1 VVAHGWL
8 EEEVGVEAAVCSEVR
23 DEMVAYSGARI
34 EDGRLQRWHDGF

>member
-1 VVAHGWL
+1 VVKD
-8 EEEVGVEAAVCSEVR
+8 EVGVEAAVCSEVR